1 MGVDSFQKEE
11 VTPSSAFSK
20 PKPGQSQTSE
30 SDHTGEK
37 HVHKKP

>member
-1 MGVDSFQKEE
+1 MGVNSFEKKE
-11 VTPSSAFSK
+11 VTPHRLFIE

-37 HVHKKP
+37 NDQKSL